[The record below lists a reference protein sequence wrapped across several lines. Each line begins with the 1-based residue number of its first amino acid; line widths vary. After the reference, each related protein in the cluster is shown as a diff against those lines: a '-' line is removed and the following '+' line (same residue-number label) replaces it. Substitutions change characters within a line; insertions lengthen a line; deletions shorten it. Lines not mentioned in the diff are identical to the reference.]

1 MARKC
6 DITGKGTKTG
16 NNVSHSHRKTKRT
29 FKANVHKKR
38 IYLED
43 EKRWVSLNL
52 STRALRTIQKIGI
65 KSLLKKNPDAKIG

>member
-6 DITGKGTKTG
+6 DITGKGTQTG
-16 NNVSHSHRKTKRT
+16 NNVSHSHRKTRRT

-38 IYLED
+38 IFLED
-43 EKRWVSLNL
+43 EKRWVTMNL

-65 KSLLKKNPDAKIG
+65 KSLLKKNPDARIR